1 MFRQEVCE
9 EIQVSGW
16 MGAHARTHA
25 KMQHSWEFQKC
36 EEKENQAENGTQKDW
51 TEQWVSERASKE
63 NIKKIIVDSHNLV

>member
-1 MFRQEVCE
+1 MNGR
-9 EIQVSGW
+9 
-16 MGAHARTHA
+16 ARTHA